1 MEERQSLVATTLSV
15 PVDGVRSSIDPLGYS
30 CVLLLLL
37 VAAALRLLQPEP
49 PRPCE
54 CRPPSSPLPL
64 LKLPPQPNAAVLLP
78 PPLPP
83 PGPRDG
89 CPVDAPASNE
99 AGPSLA
105 TVVRTLA
112 AANAS
117 ACLQL
122 EPDYGFGGLANT
134 VGMMNAVL
142 AYALASA
149 PELSFR
155 FSPLLAPSAQHRD
168 GSWRTLFFQPAND
181 LTGRGCRRDGGD
193 GPRLGATTCLRCPA
207 ELPCEAATL
216 VARPVGGGTE
226 GIARNGA
233 TLLLP
238 RACGLYSCQEASHVP
253 PLYDFALTR
262 PLLRCSTRPRPS
274 PRCYGLC

>member
-1 MEERQSLVATTLSV
+1 MSDEPAPEERQSLVATTLSV
-15 PVDGVRSSIDPLGYS
+15 PVDGVRSSIDQLGHS

-54 CRPPSSPLPL
+54 CRPPSPPLPL
-64 LKLPPQPNAAVLLP
+64 LKLPPQPTTIIIISSAAEYIYYAAVLLP

-105 TVVRTLA
+105 AVVRTLA

-142 AYALASA
+142 AYALESA

-155 FSPLLAPSAQHRD
+155 FSPLLAPSAQHR
-168 GSWRTLFFQPAND
+168 GSSWRNLFFQPAND
-181 LTGRGCRRDGGD
+181 LTGRGCRREG
-193 GPRLGATTCLRCPA
+193 RRPA
-207 ELPCEAATL
+207 ASR
-216 VARPVGGGTE
+216 VAR
-226 GIARNGA
+226 R
-233 TLLLP
+233 L
-238 RACGLYSCQEASHVP
+238 
-253 PLYDFALTR
+253 
-262 PLLRCSTRPRPS
+262 
-274 PRCYGLC
+274 